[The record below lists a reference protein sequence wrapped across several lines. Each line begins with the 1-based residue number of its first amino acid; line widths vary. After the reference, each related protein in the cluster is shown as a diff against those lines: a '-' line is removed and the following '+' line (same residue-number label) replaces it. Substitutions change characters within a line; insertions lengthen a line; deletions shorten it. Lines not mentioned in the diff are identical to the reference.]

1 MVAIK
6 WGRGMSNAVD
16 HRITSGTLVI
26 ESKGLLPF
34 AFNTFKE
41 NKNKFVIFF
50 KKKAEGTKARAPVRD
65 WVRPPEPDIPSRPR
79 ILFFLLLLF
88 CFVHFLFGFET
99 HPPTEFNFHTRQHR
113 MIPVFAPG
121 LSYPRTKCDC
131 CRTAKKKVVPL
142 LTAIILLVLYGSN
155 RVPHWIYYRGSL
167 RTQKNCVH
175 YSTRHRWRQ
184 NSLPFPTSF
193 Y

>member
-79 ILFFLLLLF
+79 ILFFIIIILF
-88 CFVHFLFGFET
+88 CSFPLWIWN
-99 HPPTEFNFHTRQHR
+99 PPTHR
-113 MIPVFAPG
+113 VQFPHSTTQDDTGFRTGLVVSAYKVRLLPNSKKKWCHYWL
-121 LSYPRTKCDC
+121 LSY
-131 CRTAKKKVVPL
+131 
-142 LTAIILLVLYGSN
+142 
-155 RVPHWIYYRGSL
+155 
-167 RTQKNCVH
+167 
-175 YSTRHRWRQ
+175 
-184 NSLPFPTSF
+184 F
-193 Y
+193 

>member
-41 NKNKFVIFF
+41 NKNKFVIFLKRKLKEQKRELRF
-50 KKKAEGTKARAPVRD
+50 AIGFGPPSQIFHRVPVFFFF
-65 WVRPPEPDIPSRPR
+65 III
-79 ILFFLLLLF
+79 ILFCSFPLWIWN
-88 CFVHFLFGFET
+88 
-99 HPPTEFNFHTRQHR
+99 PPTHR
-113 MIPVFAPG
+113 VQFPHSTTQDDTGFRTG
-121 LSYPRTKCDC
+121 LVVSAYKVRLLPNS
-131 CRTAKKKVVPL
+131 KKKVVPL

>member
-41 NKNKFVIFF
+41 NKNKFVIFLKRKLKEQKRELRF
-50 KKKAEGTKARAPVRD
+50 AIGFGPPSQIFHRVPVF
-65 WVRPPEPDIPSRPR
+65 
-79 ILFFLLLLF
+79 FFLLLLF

>member
-79 ILFFLLLLF
+79 ILFFYYYYSVLF
-88 CFVHFLFGFET
+88 ISSLDLKPT
-99 HPPTEFNFHTRQHR
+99 HPPSSISTLDNTGWYRFSHRACRIRVQSATAAEQQKKSGATTDCYHT
-113 MIPVFAPG
+113 F
-121 LSYPRTKCDC
+121 S
-131 CRTAKKKVVPL
+131 
-142 LTAIILLVLYGSN
+142 II
-155 RVPHWIYYRGSL
+155 W
-167 RTQKNCVH
+167 
-175 YSTRHRWRQ
+175 
-184 NSLPFPTSF
+184 
-193 Y
+193 